1 MERVRIGL
9 IGCGTIAEKQLAGL
23 AAVRQVRLTATA
35 DVNGDRAALLA
46 NRYGAERSYTD
57 YRQLLDDPE
66 VDAVIISTPNHLH
79 APQTIDAAAAGKHV
93 LVQKPLALTLEDVD
107 AMDQAVKRAG
117 VTGMALM
124 MNRFTPSYVRLK
136 ELLDQRTFGA
146 PFVYRTHFSHA
157 GIYKSYRPTSHW
169 FLERGKAGGGP
180 LLDLGVHH
188 FDLLRWLSGQE
199 VVSASAEVA
208 TLGVEQETENNALV
222 SLTLSDGAIA
232 QLFLSF
238 TTSLPV
244 GFVVQRVEVYGA
256 TGSAWCAPATVERPP
271 LRVFIEGAADDPL
284 LGITEIRVPDADPW
298 ANTIE
303 HFADCVLNQRS
314 PLTTFDDGRR
324 ALEIVLACYEAAAVG
339 RRVQLS
345 RERRAADAVVPA

>member
-1 MERVRIGL
+1 MEQVRIGL

-23 AAVRQVRLTATA
+23 ASVQQVRLTATA
-35 DVNGDRAALLA
+35 DVNAERAVLLA
-46 NRYGAERSYTD
+46 GRYGAERSYTD
-57 YRQLLDDPE
+57 HRQLLDDPA
-66 VDAVIISTPNHLH
+66 VDAVIVSTPNHLH
-79 APQTIDAAAAGKHV
+79 ARHTIDAAGAGKHV
-93 LVQKPLALTLEDVD
+93 LVQKPLALTLEDID
-107 AMDQAVKRAG
+107 AMDRAVKNAG
-117 VTGMALM
+117 VTAMALM

-136 ELLDQRTFGA
+136 ELLDRQIFGI

-157 GIYKSYRPTSHW
+157 GIYKSYQPTSHW
-169 FLERGKAGGGP
+169 FLERRKAGGGP

-188 FDLLRWLSGQE
+188 FDLLRWLSSQE
-199 VVSASAEVA
+199 VVSVSAEVA

-238 TTSLPV
+238 TTSLPT
-244 GFVVQRVEVYGA
+244 GFHLQRVEVYGA

-303 HFADCVLNQRS
+303 HFAACLLHGRH

-324 ALEIVLACYEAAAVG
+324 ALQIVLACYQSAAEG
-339 RRVQLS
+339 RRVHLS
-345 RERRAADAVVPA
+345 EELRAADEQVPA

>member
-1 MERVRIGL
+1 MEQVRIGL

-35 DVNGDRAALLA
+35 DVTAERAALLA
-46 NRYGAERSYTD
+46 GRFGAERSYTD
-57 YRQLLDDPE
+57 HRQLLDDPE
-66 VDAVIISTPNHLH
+66 VEAVIISTPNHLH
-79 APQTIDAAAAGKHV
+79 KQQTIDAAGAGKHV
-93 LVQKPLALTLEDVD
+93 LVQKPLALTLQDID
-107 AMDQAVKRAG
+107 AMDRAVTSAG

-124 MNRFTPSYVRLK
+124 MNRFTPSYIRLK
-136 ELLDQRTFGA
+136 ELLDRHTFGA

-157 GIYKSYRPTSHW
+157 GIYKSYKPTSDW
-169 FLERGKAGGGP
+169 FLERRKAGGGP

-199 VVSASAEVA
+199 VVSVSAEVA

-222 SLTLSDGAIA
+222 SLTFTDGAIA

-238 TTSLPV
+238 TTSMPT
-244 GFVVQRVEVYGA
+244 GFHVQRVEVYGA

-271 LRVFIEGAADDPL
+271 LRVFVEGAADDPL

-303 HFADCVLNQRS
+303 HFASCVLNQHP

-324 ALEIVLACYEAAAVG
+324 ALQIVLACYQSAAEG
-339 RRVQLS
+339 RRIQLS
-345 RERRAADAVVPA
+345 EALREAEEPVPA